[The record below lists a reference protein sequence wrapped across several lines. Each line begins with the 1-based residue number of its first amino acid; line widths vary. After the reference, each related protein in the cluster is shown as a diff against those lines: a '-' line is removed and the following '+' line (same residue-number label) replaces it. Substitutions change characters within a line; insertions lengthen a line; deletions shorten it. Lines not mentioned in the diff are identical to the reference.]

1 MDKDEKFKLVHS
13 VFSPTAP
20 IEQRDLFYGRLD
32 QLRKLRSAILERG
45 QHAVL
50 YGERG
55 VGKTSLSNIAAVIFG
70 DVIVSKVTCN
80 RTENFKSIWDKALR
94 KLQFTRESSIGFR
107 ATTSLPSHQLN
118 LFLPDIEIIDST
130 HIESVLEN
138 LTNKLLFIF
147 DEFDSI
153 IDADIKTRMADT
165 IKALS
170 DNVKNVTILIVG
182 IANDVDSLIGKHP
195 SIERCL
201 LQIHMPLMSY
211 EELSEIID
219 NGLKKLNLSITPQVK
234 NKIIEYSSGYPSYT
248 HLLCKYAAINALES
262 DSSEITA
269 HNFTAAVKESIENA
283 NQSLRKDYQAAT
295 ITSKGATQF
304 DNVLFAC
311 ALSPVDEY
319 NCFSA
324 KEMTI
329 EYNRLTGK
337 ILKSNSLRYHLDT
350 LCSLEKGNIL
360 EKIGI
365 TQNVKYKFRNPM
377 MKALVRLKIH
387 ERNRIKKITKP
398 TS

>member
-1 MDKDEKFKLVHS
+1 MDRQERFRLVHS

-32 QLRKLRSAILERG
+32 QLTKLRSAIIERG

-55 VGKTSLSNIAAVIFG
+55 VGKTSLSNIAAVMFD
-70 DVIVSKVTCN
+70 DVIVAKVTCN

-94 KLQFTRESSIGFR
+94 KIRFTRDRTIGFK
-107 ATTSLPSHQLN
+107 AVPTTPTRQLD
-118 LFLPDIEIIDST
+118 LFLPDMEIIDST
-130 HIESVLEN
+130 DIESVLEN
-138 LTNKLLFIF
+138 LDNSVLFIF

-153 IDADIKTRMADT
+153 VDADIKTRMADT

-170 DNVKNVTILIVG
+170 DNVRNVTVLIVG

-201 LQIHMPLMSY
+201 LQIHMPLMSN
-211 EELSEIID
+211 EELAQIIE
-219 NGLKKLNLSITPQVK
+219 NGLRTLGLTAASHVK

-248 HLLCKYAAINALES
+248 HLLCKYASLAAIES
-262 DSSEITA
+262 SSLEITT
-269 HNFTAAVKESIENA
+269 HHFTIAVKESISNA

-295 ITSKGATQF
+295 ITSKGMTQF

-311 ALSPVDEY
+311 ALSPIDEY

-324 KEMTI
+324 KEMTS

-337 ILKSNSLRYHLDT
+337 TIKANALRYHLDT
-350 LCSLEKGNIL
+350 LCQPEKGNIL
-360 EKIGI
+360 EKIGV

-387 ERNRIKKITKP
+387 EKNRVKKTNK
-398 TS
+398 TAA